1 MNTHNPARQ
10 TQPPVIP
17 EIEMLW
23 SALMFRF
30 EVAGQDVL
38 TSRHALEAQGTQR
51 AFDALARAEMQRRK
65 AVNNMLH
72 LLDSMDDIDKSSR

>member
-10 TQPPVIP
+10 TQPPPTP

-23 SALMFRF
+23 SGLMFRF

-38 TSRHALEAQGTQR
+38 TSQHALETQGTQR
-51 AFDALARAEMQRRK
+51 AFDALIRAETQRRR
-65 AVNNMLH
+65 AVNGMLYF
-72 LLDSMDDIDKSSR
+72 LDAMDDIDKRSC